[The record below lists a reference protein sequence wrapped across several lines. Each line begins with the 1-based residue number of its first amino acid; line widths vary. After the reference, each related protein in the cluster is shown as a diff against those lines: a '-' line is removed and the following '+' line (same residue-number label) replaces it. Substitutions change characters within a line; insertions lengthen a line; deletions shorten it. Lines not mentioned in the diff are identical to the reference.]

1 MPCIPEAIAVFQ
13 KHGLLFAPGKASN
26 GDCICVRQLATFKRL
41 CITATLQLTSRAP
54 VARCLCMYVRAI
66 SIRDTYP
73 YTIQYVCVELYIYI
87 HSYTY
92 INIHTYI
99 RLHDLH
105 VYTVKTAGGV
115 GTSGLEMSQ
124 NSQGLSWT
132 RDEVDKELE
141 SIMKLIHRFL
151 FFIWRLAYIC
161 V

>member
-1 MPCIPEAIAVFQ
+1 MCETIGDIQTTVHHGDIAIDFTGACCA
-13 KHGLLFAPGKASN
+13 LL
-26 GDCICVRQLATFKRL
+26 V
-41 CITATLQLTSRAP
+41 
-54 VARCLCMYVRAI
+54 
-66 SIRDTYP
+66 
-73 YTIQYVCVELYIYI
+73 YVCACNIHTRYIPIHHSICMCRIVHIYI

-92 INIHTYI
+92 TSIHTYI
-99 RLHDLH
+99 RLYDLH